1 MFFHFFCFI
10 LLATAY
16 NFANDNTVACFGK
29 TIQELIGFLKE
40 ELKESECEV
49 ALNYLMKRKSL

>member
-16 NFANDNTVACFGK
+16 NFADDNTVACFRK

-49 ALNYLMKRKSL
+49 ALN

>member
-49 ALNYLMKRKSL
+49 ALN